1 VSLTELI
8 RFLVIELTSLNSRFN
23 IDVVFIV
30 NYFFIKRRCSHR

>member
-23 IDVVFIV
+23 IDVVFTA
-30 NYFFIKRRCSHR
+30 NYFFIKRRCSRR